1 MSTSTSKSGV
11 EMPTFSYA
19 QAAKGFSTPPTVQS
33 VAEKQNKSST
43 TSSDPSSHRT
53 AAGSVDGDGSNQ
65 TVASSTDMES
75 SSVATEPTDATDKSQ
90 SSSEGNSDSTVA
102 APAATGAPSKNVT
115 SGTSSP
121 SAGTTSTTTLPKED
135 DISGTP
141 NSLSD
146 STWDKQSQVSGPVEK
161 SSESGETNKEKS
173 KDNGWEK
180 DTPVLKE
187 LKAAPIPAV
196 NVWQQRKE
204 AQEAKAKASAALK
217 SATPASA
224 KPAPAN
230 FKSTVPTESRSENS
244 KGSSRKKTGGSTD
257 VATDATVSKK
267 KANESGK
274 TKEEGSRKSGVRS
287 SKPTDIDIEAAE
299 TLPPVGDASSWPT
312 PQLAQGEEFRK
323 TQEKNDKSDK
333 SEKEKAPTAGSRG
346 KEKWMP
352 VPYVPTAVFNT
363 PLPPA
368 ARRGGRPSR
377 GGREGGMRGGAHPS
391 APVSGGDRGVPASAA
406 TAGGSKQTGSS
417 DRGRSNTRV
426 VSDQSATIQPATTSA
441 TLSSE
446 DKKVPQATRPD
457 RAGSD
462 AKSVKVLEEPQAT
475 TTAAAA
481 AAAGVEAQNH
491 YPTVAETAPRQRQN
505 SKSFG
510 RGHDYSNVPSQRGAE
525 HPGRHVN
532 VQGDSSHAGTRFSSS
547 HERRFDNGPRSADF
561 YKEAPTFHPRDREF
575 PSQRDREYPRERGDF
590 HRDREYGRER
600 GESRPERGRG
610 GFRGRGGHSNN
621 YGGAHNSQYHSPPI
635 GQSQF
640 QNSKP
645 FSLSER
651 HRSHQQQASQ
661 NGGQQQHGSNRGLN
675 MRSPSLPS
683 SGVYGPTPYPI
694 QTDINAIY
702 GYPPV
707 HQGPMTAIP
716 YQPYLEQ
723 FSLMSMISMQLEYY
737 FSVDNLC
744 KDLFLRKHM
753 DSQGFVLL
761 SFIAG
766 FKRIKSLTE
775 DMDLLRLVCRQL
787 KGVEYR
793 PAEDGTDRLRKR
805 EKWEQWILAM
815 ESRDT
820 SAQNEGPPPLSLSS
834 PAHDGISDGLNSTH
848 LDTHA
853 PYGNG
858 SLHEISG
865 NAIPSHYSL
874 SNGNSSGPRV
884 HQSVLSSAAPEFSPA
899 YVPVMGQNENA
910 NVGKPIDDESTFPDE
925 QIENLVI
932 VVRKPGISSP
942 AQSPFLIPSSRSFSS
957 GSVDGY
963 NAAGGTVSTDKRPSL
978 SNRATQTNIK
988 SVAGEQRRGRSPPS
1002 SSSSSSKSFET
1013 ANANMPTF
1021 WVKDRDTP
1029 IESLPTDLLHES
1041 YNVFRKQTLDK
1052 RSSGIMSDG
1061 ANLDMD
1067 VLYQFWSHFLVRNF
1081 NSKMYNEFRSLAFD
1095 DLHSKNSTTGLNSII
1110 KFYDGVL
1117 VSNRLM
1123 PDAVSRDLVELVES
1137 ELLEGEAKEK
1147 PAFQKLRSA
1156 WRNGAFNLKN
1166 RKRIDCIISERL
1178 RAALE
1183 K

>member
-1 MSTSTSKSGV
+1 MSTSTSKSTL

-19 QAAKGFSTPPTVQS
+19 QAAKGFSTPPKVLNA
-33 VAEKQNKSST
+33 AEKQNKSST
-43 TSSDPSSHRT
+43 TSSDPSSQRT

-75 SSVATEPTDATDKSQ
+75 SSVATEHTDATDKSQ
-90 SSSEGNSDSTVA
+90 SSTERNSDSTVT
-102 APAATGAPSKNVT
+102 APPATTGLSSKIAP

-121 SAGTTSTTTLPKED
+121 PRAGTTSTTTLPKDD

-141 NSLSD
+141 NGLSD
-146 STWDKQSQVSGPVEK
+146 SSTWDKQSQASGPVEK
-161 SSESGETNKEKS
+161 LGESGETNKEKS
-173 KDNGWEK
+173 KENGWEK
-180 DTPVLKE
+180 DNSAVLKE
-187 LKAAPIPAV
+187 LKAAPIPVV
-196 NVWQQRKE
+196 NVWQQRRE
-204 AQEAKAKASAALK
+204 AQEAKVKASAALK
-217 SATPASA
+217 SATPAVA
-224 KPAPAN
+224 KPAN
-230 FKSTVPTESRSENS
+230 LKSSVPSESRSDNS
-244 KGSSRKKTGGSTD
+244 KGSSRRKTAGSAD
-257 VATDATVSKK
+257 GVVDATVSKK

-287 SKPTDIDIEAAE
+287 SKPTDIDVQATE

-323 TQEKNDKSDK
+323 TQEKSDKSDK
-333 SEKEKAPTAGSRG
+333 PEKEKVPSAGSRG

-391 APVSGGDRGVPASAA
+391 GPVSSGDRGMPGSAA
-406 TAGGSKQTGSS
+406 TAGGSKRAGSN
-417 DRGRSNTRV
+417 DRGRSGSRV
-426 VSDQSATIQPATTSA
+426 VSDQSATIPPARAGSTNATSS
-441 TLSSE
+441 LE
-446 DKKVPQATRPD
+446 DKKAPQAPRLG

-462 AKSVKVLEEPQAT
+462 AKSVKAPEEPQAG
-475 TTAAAA
+475 
-481 AAAGVEAQNH
+481 AGGEASNH
-491 YPTVAETAPRQRQN
+491 HPTVETGTGPRQRQN

-510 RGHDYSNVPSQRGAE
+510 RGHDYSNAPFQRGTE
-525 HPGRHVN
+525 HPGRHAS
-532 VQGDSSHAGTRFSSS
+532 VQGDSHVGARFSSS

-561 YKEAPTFHPRDREF
+561 YKEPPTFHPRDREF
-575 PSQRDREYPRERGDF
+575 TSQRDRDYPRERGDF

-610 GFRGRGGHSNN
+610 GFRGRGGHSN
-621 YGGAHNSQYHSPPI
+621 YAGAHNSQYHSPPI

-640 QNSKP
+640 QSSKP

-651 HRSHQQQASQ
+651 HRPHQQVSQ
-661 NGGQQQHGSNRGLN
+661 NGGPQQHGSNRGLN

-683 SGVYGPTPYPI
+683 SGVYGPTPYAI
-694 QTDINAIY
+694 QTDLNAMY

-707 HQGPMTAIP
+707 HQGPVTAIP
-716 YQPYLEQ
+716 YQPYMEQ

-787 KGVEYR
+787 RNVEYR
-793 PAEDGTDRLRKR
+793 LGEDGTDRLRKR

-815 ESRDT
+815 ESRDA

-834 PAHDGISDGLNSTH
+834 PAHDGISDGLNNSTH
-848 LDTHA
+848 LDTTHA

-874 SNGNSSGPRV
+874 SNGNTPASRV
-884 HQSVLSSAAPEFSPA
+884 QPTVLSSAAPEFSPA
-899 YVPVMGQNENA
+899 YVPVVGQNENA
-910 NVGKPIDDESTFPDE
+910 NVGKPIDNNNNDDDESAFPDE

-963 NAAGGTVSTDKRPSL
+963 KAASGTVSTDNRPSL
-978 SNRATQTNIK
+978 STHATQINIT
-988 SVAGEQRRGRSPPS
+988 SSAADGQRRGRSPPS
-1002 SSSSSSKSFET
+1002 SSKNPET
-1013 ANANMPTF
+1013 ASANTPTF

-1041 YNVFRKQTLDK
+1041 YNTFRKQTLDK
-1052 RSSGIMSDG
+1052 RSSSGVTSDG
-1061 ANLDMD
+1061 NLDMD

-1081 NSKMYNEFRSLAFD
+1081 NSKMYNEFRSLAFE
-1095 DLHSKNSTTGLNSII
+1095 DLHSRNSTTGLNSII

-1117 VSNRLM
+1117 VSNRPM
-1123 PDAVSRDLVELVES
+1123 PDAVSQDLVELVES
-1137 ELLEGEAKEK
+1137 ELDAKEK
-1147 PAFQKLRSA
+1147 PAFQKLRFA

-1166 RKRIDCIISERL
+1166 RKRIDRIISDRL
-1178 RAALE
+1178 RVELE

>member
-1 MSTSTSKSGV
+1 MSTSTSRPGL
-11 EMPTFSYA
+11 EMPAFSYA
-19 QAAKGFSTPPTVQS
+19 QAAKGFSTPPSVQT

-43 TSSDPSSHRT
+43 TSSDPSSQRT
-53 AAGSVDGDGSNQ
+53 TTGSVDGDGSNR

-90 SSSEGNSDSTVA
+90 SSSERNSDST
-102 APAATGAPSKNVT
+102 ATPPTAGAPSKNAT

-121 SAGTTSTTTLPKED
+121 SAGTTSATTLPKED
-135 DISGTP
+135 DVSAAP
-141 NSLSD
+141 NGLPD
-146 STWDKQSQVSGPVEK
+146 SSWDKQSQVSGTVEK
-161 SSESGETNKEKS
+161 SSESGETGKEKS
-173 KDNGWEK
+173 KENGWEK
-180 DTPVLKE
+180 DAPVLKE

-217 SATPASA
+217 STTTTAAAA
-224 KPAPAN
+224 KPFN
-230 FKSTVPTESRSENS
+230 SKSSVPSENRAESS
-244 KGSSRKKTGGSTD
+244 KGGARKKAGGAEVAAD
-257 VATDATVSKK
+257 VTMSKK
-267 KANESGK
+267 KSSESGK
-274 TKEEGSRKSGVRS
+274 SKEEGSRKSGVRS
-287 SKPTDIDIEAAE
+287 SKPANIDSVTTES
-299 TLPPVGDASSWPT
+299 LPPVGDASSWPT

-323 TQEKNDKSDK
+323 AQEKIDKTDK
-333 SEKEKAPTAGSRG
+333 SEKEKAPAAGSRG

-391 APVSGGDRGVPASAA
+391 AAMSSGDRGVPASASA
-406 TAGGSKQTGSS
+406 AAGSKQTGSS
-417 DRGRSNTRV
+417 DRGRSGTRV
-426 VSDQSATIQPATTSA
+426 VSDQSTTTQPARTGSA
-441 TLSSE
+441 NAPLSPDE
-446 DKKVPQATRPD
+446 KKTPHDSRPD
-457 RAGSD
+457 RTGSD
-462 AKSVKVLEEPQAT
+462 TKSVKAPEEPRG
-475 TTAAAA
+475 TAA
-481 AAAGVEAQNH
+481 GEVQNH
-491 YPTVAETAPRQRQN
+491 HPAAETASRQRQN

-525 HPGRHVN
+525 HTGRHAGA
-532 VQGDSSHAGTRFSSS
+532 QGDSHAGTRFSSS
-547 HERRFDNGPRSADF
+547 HERRFDNGPRSAEF
-561 YKEAPTFHPRDREF
+561 YKEPPSFHP
-575 PSQRDREYPRERGDF
+575 RDREYPRERNDF

-610 GFRGRGGHSNN
+610 GYRGRGGHSNYN
-621 YGGAHNSQYHSPPI
+621 GAHGSQYHSPPV

-640 QNSKP
+640 QSTKP
-645 FSLSER
+645 FSLNER
-651 HRSHQQQASQ
+651 HRSHHQTSQ
-661 NGGQQQHGSNRGLN
+661 NGGQQHGANRGLN

-702 GYPPV
+702 GYPQL
-707 HQGPMTAIP
+707 HQGPMTAMP
-716 YQPYLEQ
+716 YQPYMEHY
-723 FSLMSMISMQLEYY
+723 SLMSMISMQLEYY

-744 KDLFLRKHM
+744 KDMFLRKHM

-761 SFIAG
+761 SVIAG

-775 DMDLLRLVCRQL
+775 DMDFLRLVCRQL
-787 KGVEYR
+787 RHVEYR
-793 PAEDGTDRLRKR
+793 PGEDGNDRLRPR

-815 ESRDT
+815 ESRDP

-834 PAHDGISDGLNSTH
+834 PAHDGNSDGLNSTH
-848 LDTHA
+848 LETTA

-874 SNGNSSGPRV
+874 SNGATSDTRV

-899 YVPVMGQNENA
+899 YVPVAGQNENT

-963 NAAGGTVSTDKRPSL
+963 KAAGGTVSTEKRPSL
-978 SNRATQTNIK
+978 STRTAQINIT
-988 SVAGEQRRGRSPPS
+988 SVADGQRRGRSPPPS
-1002 SSSSSSKSFET
+1002 VSKNSET
-1013 ANANMPTF
+1013 AAIANMPTF

-1052 RSSGIMSDG
+1052 RSSGITSDG
-1061 ANLDMD
+1061 NLDMD

-1095 DLHSKNSTTGLNSII
+1095 DLHSNNSTTGLNSII

-1117 VSNRLM
+1117 ASNRPM
-1123 PDAVSRDLVELVES
+1123 PDTVSRDLVELVES
-1137 ELLEGEAKEK
+1137 ELEAAQKEK
-1147 PAFQKLRSA
+1147 PVFQKLRCA
-1156 WRNGAFNLKN
+1156 WRNGAFSLTN
-1166 RKRIDCIISERL
+1166 RKRIDRIISERL
-1178 RAALE
+1178 RAELE

>member
-1 MSTSTSKSGV
+1 MSTSTSRPGL
-11 EMPTFSYA
+11 EMPAFSYA
-19 QAAKGFSTPPTVQS
+19 QAAKGFSTPPNVQN
-33 VAEKQNKSST
+33 VADKQNKSST

-53 AAGSVDGDGSNQ
+53 ATGSVDGDGSNR
-65 TVASSTDMES
+65 TVASMTDMES

-90 SSSEGNSDSTVA
+90 SSSERNSDSTLTP
-102 APAATGAPSKNVT
+102 PAAGAPSKNTT

-121 SAGTTSTTTLPKED
+121 SAGSTPTTTLPKED
-135 DISGTP
+135 DASGAP
-141 NSLSD
+141 NGVPD
-146 STWDKQSQVSGPVEK
+146 SSWDKQSQASGTVEK
-161 SSESGETNKEKS
+161 LSESGETGKEKS
-173 KDNGWEK
+173 KENGWEK
-180 DTPVLKE
+180 DAPVLKE

-196 NVWQQRKE
+196 NVWQQRRE

-217 SATPASA
+217 STTAAAA
-224 KPAPAN
+224 KLFNP
-230 FKSTVPTESRSENS
+230 KSSVPSENRAESS
-244 KGSSRKKTGGSTD
+244 KGGARKKAGGTE
-257 VATDATVSKK
+257 VAADATMSKK
-267 KANESGK
+267 KSSESGK
-274 TKEEGSRKSGVRS
+274 SKEE
-287 SKPTDIDIEAAE
+287 AE

-323 TQEKNDKSDK
+323 AQEKNDKTEK

-391 APVSGGDRGVPASAA
+391 AAMSSGDRGVPASASA
-406 TAGGSKQTGSS
+406 AAGSKQSGSS
-417 DRGRSNTRV
+417 DRGRSGTRV
-426 VSDQSATIQPATTSA
+426 VSDQFATTQTARTCSVNA
-441 TLSSE
+441 PLSPDE
-446 DKKVPQATRPD
+446 NKAPHEGRAD

-462 AKSVKVLEEPQAT
+462 TKSVKAPEEPRGT
-475 TTAAAA
+475 T
-481 AAAGVEAQNH
+481 GGQAQNH
-491 YPTVAETAPRQRQN
+491 HPAAETGPRQRQN

-525 HPGRHVN
+525 HTGRHAG
-532 VQGDSSHAGTRFSSS
+532 VQGDSHAGPRFSSS
-547 HERRFDNGPRSADF
+547 HERRFDNGPRSAEF
-561 YKEAPTFHPRDREF
+561 YKEPPSFHSRDTEFSGQRE
-575 PSQRDREYPRERGDF
+575 REYPRERNDF

-610 GFRGRGGHSNN
+610 GYRGRGGHAN
-621 YGGAHNSQYHSPPI
+621 YSGAHSSQYHSPPV

-640 QNSKP
+640 QSTKP

-651 HRSHQQQASQ
+651 HRSHHQASQ
-661 NGGQQQHGSNRGLN
+661 NGGQQHGANRGLN

-694 QTDINAIY
+694 QTDIHAMY
-702 GYPPV
+702 GYSML

-716 YQPYLEQ
+716 YHPYMEH
-723 FSLMSMISMQLEYY
+723 SLMSMISMQLEYY

-775 DMDLLRLVCRQL
+775 DMDFLRLVCRQL
-787 KGVEYR
+787 KSVEYR
-793 PAEDGTDRLRKR
+793 PAEDGNDRLRKR

-815 ESRDT
+815 ENRDP
-820 SAQNEGPPPLSLSS
+820 SAQNEGPLPLSLSS
-834 PAHDGISDGLNSTH
+834 SAYDGNRDGLNSTH
-848 LDTHA
+848 LETTA

-865 NAIPSHYSL
+865 NAITSHYSL
-874 SNGNSSGPRV
+874 SNGATSDTRV
-884 HQSVLSSAAPEFSPA
+884 HQSVLSSAAPEFLPA
-899 YVPVMGQNENA
+899 YVPVTGKNENT

-963 NAAGGTVSTDKRPSL
+963 KAAGGTVSTEKRPSL
-978 SNRATQTNIK
+978 STHTAQENITC
-988 SVAGEQRRGRSPPS
+988 VADGQRRGRSPPS
-1002 SSSSSSKSFET
+1002 VPKNSET
-1013 ANANMPTF
+1013 AAIANMPTF

-1052 RSSGIMSDG
+1052 RSSGITSDG
-1061 ANLDMD
+1061 NLDMD

-1095 DLHSKNSTTGLNSII
+1095 DLHSNNSTTGLNSII

-1117 VSNRLM
+1117 ASNRPM
-1123 PDAVSRDLVELVES
+1123 PDMVSRDLVELAES
-1137 ELLEGEAKEK
+1137 DLEAAKKEK
-1147 PAFQKLRSA
+1147 PTFQKLRCA

-1166 RKRIDCIISERL
+1166 RKRIDRIISERL
-1178 RAALE
+1178 RAELD